1 MEYSVLL
8 PTIQEFCQHKVFN
21 NVLYLNQ
28 KLHQFGIVSCSKCP
42 FSDLHDETSLYLFY
56 DWVYAKN
63 IWHKFS
69 LYLAEK
75 FDLLVLTSKS
85 VMFGFDDIQ
94 D

>member
-8 PTIQEFCQHKVFN
+8 PTRQEFCQYKVFN
-21 NVLYLNQ
+21 NVLYL
-28 KLHQFGIVSCSKCP
+28 
-42 FSDLHDETSLYLFY
+42 
-56 DWVYAKN
+56 N

-75 FDLLVLTSKS
+75 LDLLVLTSKS